1 MEVLAMVKTFT
12 LEYWR
17 DGEWFVG
24 RLKEVPGVFSQGKT
38 LDELEENVREAYA
51 LMIEEEA
58 PPAATV
64 HTKEILVEA

>member
-1 MEVLAMVKTFT
+1 MDKTFT

-38 LDELEENVREAYA
+38 LEELEENVRDAYA
-51 LMIEEEA
+51 LMLEEEA
-58 PPAATV
+58 PPATTV
-64 HTKEILVEA
+64 HTKEILVNA